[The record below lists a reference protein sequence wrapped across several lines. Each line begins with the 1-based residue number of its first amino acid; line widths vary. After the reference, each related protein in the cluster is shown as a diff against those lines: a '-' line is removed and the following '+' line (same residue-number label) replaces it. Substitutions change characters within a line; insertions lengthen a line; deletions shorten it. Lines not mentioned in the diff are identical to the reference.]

1 MNYIK
6 NDLAELKK
14 EIIEAKRIRKLA
26 RTSGDMS
33 EAHYNVR
40 KLKESFRLKHV
51 AYCLLRGKQYLQIE
65 NSVRENNGITKGMLN
80 LALIGYPS
88 LHFSEIP
95 EENLEGLS
103 RW

>member
-14 EIIEAKRIRKLA
+14 EIVEAKRIRKLA
-26 RTSGDMS
+26 RASGEMS

-51 AYCLLRGKQYLQIE
+51 VYCLLKGKNHLLKLY
-65 NSVRENNGITKGMLN
+65 
-80 LALIGYPS
+80 
-88 LHFSEIP
+88 
-95 EENLEGLS
+95 
-103 RW
+103 